1 METKQKG
8 TYTLAEFRELRK
20 RLGTEPMST
29 EELERRRKLGE
40 QSDRILASQN
50 PLPVPVEELIRRS
63 QRYGE

>member
-1 METKQKG
+1 METKQKN

-40 QSDRILASQN
+40 QSDRILASQK
-50 PLPVPVEELIRRS
+50 PLPV
-63 QRYGE
+63 